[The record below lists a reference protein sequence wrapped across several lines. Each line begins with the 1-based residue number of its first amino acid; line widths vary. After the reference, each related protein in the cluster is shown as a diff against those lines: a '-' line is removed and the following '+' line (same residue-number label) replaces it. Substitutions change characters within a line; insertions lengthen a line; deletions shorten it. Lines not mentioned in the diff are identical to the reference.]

1 MDDKRELLRHALAS
15 LAYRVTRA
23 LENAP
28 IDFGDFNGAGR
39 RPVEIVAHMGDLL
52 VWSLSMAM
60 GSSHWNETEPLDWP
74 QEVQRFF
81 STLASLD
88 AFLAS
93 KSKLYA
99 PPERLLQGPI
109 ADALTHTG
117 QLAMLRRLAGAPVK
131 GEDFYLAAITIG
143 QVGSLQPAPVKT
155 F

>member
-1 MDDKRELLRHALAS
+1 MDDKREILRHALAT

-28 IDFGDFNGAGR
+28 IDFGNFNGAGR
-39 RPVEIVAHMGDLL
+39 RPVQIVAHMGDLL

-60 GSSHWNETEPLDWP
+60 GSSLWNETEPLDWP
-74 QEVQRFF
+74 QEVQRFYR
-81 STLASLD
+81 TLASLD

-93 KSKLYA
+93 KSTLYA
-99 PPERLLQGPI
+99 PAERLLQGPI

-131 GEDFYLAAITIG
+131 GEDFYLAAVTIG
-143 QVGSLQPAPVKT
+143 QVGSVQPAPVKS

>member
-1 MDDKRELLRHALAS
+1 MDDQRELLRHTLAA

-28 IDFGDFNGAGR
+28 INFGNFNGAGR

-52 VWSLSMAM
+52 VWSLSIAM
-60 GSSHWNETEPLDWP
+60 GSSLWNETEPLDWP
-74 QEVQRFF
+74 QEVQRFYR
-81 STLASLD
+81 TLASLD

-99 PPERLLQGPI
+99 PVERLLQGPI

-143 QVGSLQPAPVKT
+143 QVGSVQPAPVKT